1 MKAIEQYFLVAEQGD
16 LVLTSEPEDEILKCD
31 ISNLHWFFSM
41 ALFSIIL
48 QNGVWDFYFKFGFAF

>member
-16 LVLTSEPEDEILKCD
+16 LVLTSEPEDEILKWD
-31 ISNLHWFFSM
+31 ISNLHWFFPV

-48 QNGVWDFYFKFGFAF
+48 QNGVLRFLL

>member
-31 ISNLHWFFSM
+31 ISNLHWFFPM

-48 QNGVWDFYFKFGFAF
+48 QNGV